1 MITHTAHATHCHIHP
16 KSACGFCFQ
25 NFRKHHLRLSYSDA
39 TLAIGFH
46 PTQHTF
52 LNKILF
58 IELYQA
64 VYAWLYRCWKTGFAF
79 CESNPHQKI
88 TGTKSPLTTADFDMS
103 MVSGFGVTCF
113 CFLGTGRCVFEASG
127 TFFLVL
133 PGWCFRQ
140 ETTGLASMSSFN
152 NKTFIG
158 FKEKI
163 SSNMIQ

>member
-25 NFRKHHLRLSYSDA
+25 HFRKHHLRLSSSDA
-39 TLAIGFH
+39 TLTIGFH

-88 TGTKSPLTTADFDMS
+88 TGTKSPLTTADGPTCQWCR
-103 MVSGFGVTCF
+103 VSASRVFVFSARAAVFFKLQALFFSFAGV
-113 CFLGTGRCVFEASG
+113 VFPS
-127 TFFLVL
+127 
-133 PGWCFRQ
+133 R
-140 ETTGLASMSSFN
+140 N
-152 NKTFIG
+152 NGIG
-158 FKEKI
+158 IHVILQK
-163 SSNMIQ
+163 